1 MSQVLPGDDD
11 LVVLAAQIFGGL
23 AGVFQ
28 VDGVGVHPDGK
39 GADGPAQLAGR
50 DGAHQ
55 GRVQPARQ
63 QEAHRRV
70 GVQALF
76 HPGDQLFPDVAQH
89 SLHPIGVGRGHVGDV
104 LVADEPPVAVIA
116 AGGERADVLAPTHQ
130 VLQLAGKGDLV
141 AGLGI
146 AVEQRPDADGV
157 PRGDQPVLAGIVEDE
172 RELGVQVAEHIQP
185 VLVVQGQQN
194 FAVAARL
201 ELVPRPLEDGLFKPE
216 AVQLPV
222 ADHAV
227 RPAGKG
233 LHPVRRQPH
242 DGQPPKA
249 HQATLDHPLVV
260 GAAADGPQQVFL
272 EFGGGQVVPGVT
284 HDTAHNVLL
293 LCSKKYGSKHPLIRT
308 NAAVSVVPPGL
319 PAV

>member
-1 MSQVLPGDDD
+1 M
-11 LVVLAAQIFGGL
+11 
-23 AGVFQ
+23 
-28 VDGVGVHPDGK
+28 
-39 GADGPAQLAGR
+39 
-50 DGAHQ
+50 
-55 GRVQPARQ
+55 
-63 QEAHRRV
+63 
-70 GVQALF
+70 
-76 HPGDQLFPDVAQH
+76 
-89 SLHPIGVGRGHVGDV
+89 GRGDVGHV
-104 LVADEPPVAVIA
+104 LVADEMAVAVVA
-116 AGGERADVLAPTHQ
+116 ADGERPDVLAPAHQ

-141 AGLGI
+141 AGLGVAI
-146 AVEQRPDADGV
+146 EQGPDADGV
-157 PRGDQPVLAGIVEDE
+157 PGGDQPVLAGIVEDE
-172 RELGVQVAEHIQP
+172 GELGVHVAEHIQP
-185 VLVVQGQQN
+185 VLVVQGQQDL
-194 FAVAARL
+194 AVAARL

-233 LHPVRRQPH
+233 LHPLRRQPH
-242 DGQPPKA
+242 DGKPAEA
-249 HQATLDHPLVV
+249 HQPEGPLDHPLVV